1 MDIDAYAAA
10 HRDQWDRLDEL
21 TRRRRLN
28 GAEADELVSLYRATA
43 GHLSR
48 IRTGAPDPELVAE
61 VSARVAAA
69 RGRLTGTR
77 EARLSDL
84 SRFWAESAPAA
95 LYRVRWWTVGVMVAE
110 IAIAVVV
117 AV

>member
-28 GAEADELVSLYRATA
+28 GAETDELVSLYRATA

-48 IRTGAPDPELVAE
+48 IRTGAPDPELIAE
-61 VSARVAAA
+61 VSAAWRPPAVGSPVP
-69 RGRLTGTR
+69 GR
-77 EARLSDL
+77 
-84 SRFWAESAPAA
+84 P
-95 LYRVRWWTVGVMVAE
+95 V
-110 IAIAVVV
+110 
-117 AV
+117 